1 MHGCIGVKTHSQFRI
16 SIVVLNYNRLEE
28 TRYSVERLRELIVER
43 TDTEVIAV
51 DNGSSDGTASYLT
64 SQSDFLTPVIL
75 HDNSGIGGY
84 AAGFERARGDYIL
97 VLDDDS
103 HPRDSTTLDRLIQH
117 LDSLPETGVV
127 ACRIEAS
134 NGNRMLTWH
143 LPKNDEQGPSMA
155 FVGCGFAI
163 RRHLFREI
171 GWYAEEFFLYQNDVD
186 VAFQVYLKG
195 FSILYDPACR
205 VVHRV
210 ASANRCQRRQ
220 VFYATRN
227 SLWLIRAY
235 YTWPGKAYLLTSRVM
250 IGLLRALQFAEPGA
264 YLRGVRE
271 GFSAPVKRRP
281 LPAQL
286 RSTFAP
292 FWRQNS
298 LLHQLLR
305 RA

>member
-1 MHGCIGVKTHSQFRI
+1 MPNSAIRI
-16 SIVVLNYNRLEE
+16 SIVILNYNRIEE
-28 TRYSVERLRELIVER
+28 THHTVERLRELIVER
-43 TDTEVIAV
+43 IDSEVIAV
-51 DNGSSDGTASYLT
+51 DNGSSDGTAAYLN

-75 HDNSGIGGY
+75 PDNRGIGGC

-103 HPRDSTTLDRLIQH
+103 YPRDSTTLDRLIQH

-127 ACRIEAS
+127 ACRIENC
-134 NGNRMLTWH
+134 NGKRISTWH
-143 LPKNDEQGPSMA
+143 LPDKDEQGRSMA

-163 RRHLFREI
+163 RRHLFEEI
-171 GWYAEEFFLYQNDVD
+171 GWYAEHFFLYQNDID

-195 FSILYDPACR
+195 FTIIYDPACR

-210 ASANRCQRRQ
+210 APANRCRKRQ

-235 YTWPGKAYLLTSRVM
+235 YTGPGKAYLLASRAT
-250 IGLLRALQFAEPGA
+250 IGLLRALQFVEPAA
-264 YLRGVRE
+264 YLRGLQE

-281 LPAQL
+281 LPPRL
-286 RSTFAP
+286 RTTFAP